1 MSDSVVEQRMQQ
13 LLDQGG
19 AGQDAGPG
27 VDLFWEPGP
36 GPTDLGGEPMIAKVL
51 PRHGGGVGAT
61 RASSGG

>member
-19 AGQDAGPG
+19 AGQDVGPS

-36 GPTDLGGEPMIAKVL
+36 GPTDLGG
-51 PRHGGGVGAT
+51 
-61 RASSGG
+61 

>member
-19 AGQDAGPG
+19 AGQDAGPS

-36 GPTDLGGEPMIAKVL
+36 GPADLGG
-51 PRHGGGVGAT
+51 
-61 RASSGG
+61 